1 MCKKMRS
8 SNFENKSP
16 HEGGYERGEKMN
28 VPRREKGGGEVHSA
42 GGVRNF
48 SEYCVR
54 KEKKD

>member
-1 MCKKMRS
+1 
-8 SNFENKSP
+8 
-16 HEGGYERGEKMN
+16 MN

-54 KEKKD
+54 KEKKEEENEIVFVKYVSMKL